1 MSNRRGGLPSEPV
14 SRKVEG
20 CCVGL
25 PASLVPRTNRLLAR
39 SPPRSLREREAV
51 MSPSTAK
58 AKVPQALKLTAALAA
73 TSGALHQTLLAVAR
87 AQGVNG
93 AAWLDQLEAQFV
105 RNTKNMTFTGC
116 SMDAETGAVE
126 AALSNLKTITTAV
139 RAQIRVRRH
148 NPARHRNEQRL
159 ALSLGRQS

>member
-1 MSNRRGGLPSEPV
+1 
-14 SRKVEG
+14 
-20 CCVGL
+20 
-25 PASLVPRTNRLLAR
+25 
-39 SPPRSLREREAV
+39 

-126 AALSNLKTITTAV
+126 AALVEPEDDHDGGSGANFACSGTIQPTAEMSIGPRRCSNERYRKS
-139 RAQIRVRRH
+139 AQ
-148 NPARHRNEQRL
+148 ARHTL
-159 ALSLGRQS
+159 A

>member
-1 MSNRRGGLPSEPV
+1 
-14 SRKVEG
+14 
-20 CCVGL
+20 
-25 PASLVPRTNRLLAR
+25 
-39 SPPRSLREREAV
+39 

-105 RNTKNMTFTGC
+105 QNTKNMTFTGC
-116 SMDAETGAVE
+116 SMDAEVGAVE

-139 RAQIRVRRH
+139 RAQI
-148 NPARHRNEQRL
+148 ARAAASVGVWGPGRSHARGNSCAVHADADSGR
-159 ALSLGRQS
+159 LGRAPQRKWISC

>member
-1 MSNRRGGLPSEPV
+1 
-14 SRKVEG
+14 
-20 CCVGL
+20 
-25 PASLVPRTNRLLAR
+25 
-39 SPPRSLREREAV
+39 

-73 TSGALHQTLLAVAR
+73 TSGALHQTLLAVLR

-116 SMDAETGAVE
+116 SMDAEAGAVE
-126 AALSNLKTITTAV
+126 AALANLKTITTAV
-139 RAQIRVRRH
+139 REQIARSSAQASPPPKRASARADALTRDIERAPRRATPWP
-148 NPARHRNEQRL
+148 N
-159 ALSLGRQS
+159 SLPIA

>member
-1 MSNRRGGLPSEPV
+1 
-14 SRKVEG
+14 
-20 CCVGL
+20 
-25 PASLVPRTNRLLAR
+25 
-39 SPPRSLREREAV
+39 

-73 TSGALHQTLLAVAR
+73 TSDALHQTLLAR

-93 AAWLDQLEAQFV
+93 PAWLDQLEAQFV

-139 RAQIRVRRH
+139 RAQM
-148 NPARHRNEQRL
+148 ARAAAQP
-159 ALSLGRQS
+159 SPPPK

>member
-1 MSNRRGGLPSEPV
+1 
-14 SRKVEG
+14 
-20 CCVGL
+20 
-25 PASLVPRTNRLLAR
+25 
-39 SPPRSLREREAV
+39 

-58 AKVPQALKLTAALAA
+58 AKVPSALKLTAALAA

-105 RNTKNMTFTGC
+105 RNTKNMSFTGC

-139 RAQIRVRRH
+139 RAQM
-148 NPARHRNEQRL
+148 ARSSAQP
-159 ALSLGRQS
+159 SPPSK